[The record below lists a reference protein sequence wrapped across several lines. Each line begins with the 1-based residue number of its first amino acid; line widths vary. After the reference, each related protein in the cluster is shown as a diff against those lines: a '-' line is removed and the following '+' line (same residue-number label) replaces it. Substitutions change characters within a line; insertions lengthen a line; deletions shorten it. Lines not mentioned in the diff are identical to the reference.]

1 MITYITFSW
10 ISDLPIEEQPPLALI
25 SVADWTATIY
35 DYIRSTLEENF
46 KNIWGMDFFNAPV
59 LFWT

>member
-46 KNIWGMDFFNAPV
+46 KNI
-59 LFWT
+59 